1 MTAQDTVT
9 PRYGCGLS
17 DATDYGSSLHFCR
30 FKPTHP
36 LCHRVFLELSRDGPA
51 SL

>member
-17 DATDYGSSLHFCR
+17 DATDYGSSFRR
-30 FKPTHP
+30 FKHIHP
-36 LCHRVFLELSRDGPA
+36 LCHRVSLS
-51 SL
+51 